1 MTITMTPSRTATGSD
16 FAALSRLINGEGL
29 MERRPAYYLARLG
42 LVTLMFLG
50 GWAPL
55 FLIGPARRAPG
66 GRRLPPRPLSP
77 RLRLA
82 PPRAHAPGC
91 RAQPPTPIAGQP
103 AA

>member
-50 GWAPL
+50 GWTAF
-55 FLIGPARRAPG
+55 FLIGSSPGQPVATQFLPPPFSPVRARAPH
-66 GRRLPPRPLSP
+66 P
-77 RLRLA
+77 A
-82 PPRAHAPGC
+82 PPPGV
-91 RAQPPTPIAGQP
+91 RTPTPGGN
-103 AA
+103 